1 MENSTGAFQNSDLVH
16 QISLWLTSL
25 FVIILYITWHSA
37 VLKLSIYTSALGAL
51 IIFFFF
57 FVKSERLKD
66 LTVICMHCPFLKYD
80 ILFIL
85 FYFFIKTSLL
95 VNFWKKKNPPL
106 LYATDKLGEMAL
118 AYLKRVCPKKSMPRE
133 SLWQCKIHLCTS
145 LLQKHQYVSIPWSM
159 LVFRKK
165 IL

>member
-1 MENSTGAFQNSDLVH
+1 MDSHYTLLNMFNLLIIWKVVLVLFKIQILVH

-51 IIFFFF
+51 IIFF
-57 FVKSERLKD
+57 VKSERLND

-85 FYFFIKTSLL
+85 FIFFYKNVPISE
-95 VNFWKKKNPPL
+95 FCKKKE
-106 LYATDKLGEMAL
+106 K
-118 AYLKRVCPKKSMPRE
+118 
-133 SLWQCKIHLCTS
+133 KIH
-145 LLQKHQYVSIPWSM
+145 HYSM
-159 LVFRKK
+159 LQINLVKW
-165 IL
+165 L